1 MFTLITFE
9 VSDGGEIMERQVWA
23 YRREN
28 GSVGVRNYVLLIP
41 VDDISNAIVES
52 VEKNIAGTLAL
63 PHPYGRLQFGKDLEL
78 FFKTLIGMGSN
89 PNVAA
94 AVVVGIES
102 KWTYKVADGIAKTRK
117 PVEAFW
123 VEGNGQLKTIE
134 KVSRT
139 AVKLVED
146 ATNLRKEP
154 VDISEL
160 VISLKCG
167 ESDTTS
173 GLASNRVVG
182 RFTEKFLDIGGTVL
196 FGETTELTGAEHIV
210 ASRFKKEEDREKF
223 MEMFNEYQEL
233 VKSQGVDLLGSQ
245 PTEGNI
251 AGGLSTIEEK
261 ALGNIQKIGN
271 AMIDGV
277 LDFADRPPGK
287 GLYFMNTSSAAAE
300 AVTLFAAAGAV
311 IHLFP
316 TGQGNPIGN
325 PIEPVVKITANPKTA
340 EAMEEH
346 IDVDISG
353 ILKGNLDIDSAT
365 DLLWKRVVETA
376 CGRFVRAEILN
387 HKEFVLTK
395 LYRSA

>member
-1 MFTLITFE
+1 
-9 VSDGGEIMERQVWA
+9 MERQILA

-28 GSVGVRNYVLLIP
+28 GRVGVRNYVLLIT
-41 VDDISNAIVES
+41 VDDISNAVVEA
-52 VEKNIAGTLAL
+52 VEKAVAGTLAI

-78 FFKTLIGMGSN
+78 LFKTLIGTGSN

-94 AVVVGIES
+94 AIVVGVEP
-102 KWTYKVADGIAKTRK
+102 KWTTIVAEGIAKTKK

-123 VEGNGQLKTIE
+123 VESNGQIRTIE
-134 KVSRT
+134 KVMRT
-139 AVKLVED
+139 AVKMVED
-146 ATNLRKEP
+146 ATNLRREP

-160 VISLKCG
+160 MISLKCG

-173 GLASNRVVG
+173 GLGANKVVG
-182 RFTEKFLDIGGTVL
+182 RFTERFLSIGGTVL

-210 ASRFKKEEDREKF
+210 ASRFKDQKEREKF
-223 MEMFNEYQEL
+223 LKFFEEYQQL

-271 AMIDGV
+271 AMIDGA
-277 LDFADRPPGK
+277 LDYAEPPKGK

-325 PIEPVVKITANPKTA
+325 PIEPVVKISANPKTV
-340 EAMEEH
+340 MNMSEH
-346 IDVDISG
+346 IDVDVSAVLRG
-353 ILKGNLDIDSAT
+353 EMDLDQAADI
-365 DLLWKRVVETA
+365 LWKRVVETA
-376 CGRFVRAEILN
+376 NGRMVKAEILN
-387 HKEFVLTK
+387 HREFVLTK
-395 LYRSA
+395 LYPSA

>member
-1 MFTLITFE
+1 MN
-9 VSDGGEIMERQVWA
+9 RQILA
-23 YRREN
+23 YRRPD
-28 GSVGVRNYVLLIP
+28 GRVGVRNYVLLLT
-41 VDDISNAIVES
+41 VDDISNSVIEA
-52 VEKNIAGTLAL
+52 VEKAVAGTLAIS
-63 PHPYGRLQFGKDLEL
+63 HPYGRLQFGEDLRLL
-78 FFKTLIGMGSN
+78 FRTLIGTGSN
-89 PNVAA
+89 PNVAS
-94 AVVVGIES
+94 VIVVGVEP
-102 KWTYKVADGIAKTRK
+102 KWTMIVAEGIAKTKK

-123 VEGNGQLKTIE
+123 VEGSGQIKTIE
-134 KVSRT
+134 KVTRA

-146 ATNLRKEP
+146 ATNLQREP

-160 VISLKCG
+160 VVSLKCG

-173 GLASNRVVG
+173 GLGSNKVVG
-182 RFTEKFLDIGGTVL
+182 RFTERFLEIGGTVL

-210 ASRFKKEEDREKF
+210 ASRFKYEKDRQRF
-223 MEMFNEYQEL
+223 MTFFEEYQQL
-233 VKSQGVDLLGSQ
+233 VKTKGVDLLGSQ

-271 AMIDGV
+271 AMIDGA
-277 LDFADRPPGK
+277 LDYAEPPTGR

-340 EAMEEH
+340 VCMAEH
-346 IDVDISG
+346 IDVDVSALLRG
-353 ILKGNLDIDSAT
+353 ELTLDQAT
-365 DLLWKRVVETA
+365 DILFKRVWETA
-376 CGRFVRAEILN
+376 NGRMVKAEILN

-395 LYRSA
+395 LYPSA

>member
-1 MFTLITFE
+1 
-9 VSDGGEIMERQVWA
+9 MERQILA

-28 GSVGVRNYVLLIP
+28 GRVGVRNYVLLIT
-41 VDDISNAIVES
+41 VDDISNAVVET
-52 VEKNIAGTLAL
+52 VEKAVAGTLAI

-78 FFKTLIGMGSN
+78 LFKTLIGTGSN

-94 AVVVGIES
+94 AIVVGVEP
-102 KWTYKVADGIAKTRK
+102 KWTTIVAEGIAKTKK

-123 VEGNGQLKTIE
+123 VEGNGQIRTIE
-134 KVSRT
+134 KVMRT
-139 AVKLVED
+139 AVKMVED
-146 ATNLRKEP
+146 ATNLRREP

-160 VISLKCG
+160 MISLKCG

-173 GLASNRVVG
+173 GLGANKVVG
-182 RFTEKFLDIGGTVL
+182 RFTERFLSIGGTVL

-210 ASRFKKEEDREKF
+210 ASRFKDQKEREKF
-223 MEMFNEYQEL
+223 LKFFEEYQQL

-261 ALGNIQKIGN
+261 ALGNIQKIGD
-271 AMIDGV
+271 AMIDGA
-277 LDFADRPPGK
+277 LDYAEPPKGK

-325 PIEPVVKITANPKTA
+325 PIEPVVKISANPKTV
-340 EAMEEH
+340 MNMSEH
-346 IDVDISG
+346 IDVDVSAVLRG
-353 ILKGNLDIDSAT
+353 EMDLDQAADI
-365 DLLWKRVVETA
+365 LWKRVVETA
-376 CGRFVRAEILN
+376 NGRMVKAEILN
-387 HKEFVLTK
+387 HREFVLTK
-395 LYRSA
+395 LYPSA

>member
-1 MFTLITFE
+1 
-9 VSDGGEIMERQVWA
+9 MERQILA

-28 GSVGVRNYVLLIP
+28 GRVGVRNYVLLIT
-41 VDDISNAIVES
+41 VDDISNAVVEA
-52 VEKNIAGTLAL
+52 VEKAVAGTLAI

-78 FFKTLIGMGSN
+78 LFKTLIGTGSN

-94 AVVVGIES
+94 AIVVGVEP
-102 KWTYKVADGIAKTRK
+102 KWTTIVAEGIAKTKK

-123 VEGNGQLKTIE
+123 VEGNGQIRTIE
-134 KVSRT
+134 KVMRT
-139 AVKLVED
+139 AVKMVED
-146 ATNLRKEP
+146 ATNLRREP

-160 VISLKCG
+160 MISLKCG

-173 GLASNRVVG
+173 GLGANKVVG
-182 RFTEKFLDIGGTVL
+182 RFTERFLSIGGTVL

-210 ASRFKKEEDREKF
+210 ASRFKDQKEREKF
-223 MEMFNEYQEL
+223 LKFFEEYQQL

-271 AMIDGV
+271 AMIDGA
-277 LDFADRPPGK
+277 LDYAEPPKGK

-325 PIEPVVKITANPKTA
+325 PIEPVVKISANSKTV
-340 EAMEEH
+340 MNMSEH
-346 IDVDISG
+346 IDVDVSAVLRG
-353 ILKGNLDIDSAT
+353 EMDLDQAADI
-365 DLLWKRVVETA
+365 LWKRVVETA
-376 CGRFVRAEILN
+376 NGRMVKAEILN
-387 HKEFVLTK
+387 HREFVLTK
-395 LYRSA
+395 LYPSA

>member
-1 MFTLITFE
+1 MFITFE
-9 VSDGGEIMERQVWA
+9 VCDGGDTMERTILGYV
-23 YRREN
+23 REN
-28 GSVGVRNYVLLIP
+28 GKVGVRNYVLLLP
-41 VDDISNAIVES
+41 VDDISNAVVEA
-52 VEKNIAGTLAL
+52 VEKSVAGTLAL

-78 FFKTLIGMGSN
+78 FFKTLIGTGSN

-94 AVVVGIES
+94 VVVVGIEP
-102 KWTYKVADGIAKTRK
+102 KWTHRVADEIAKTGK

-123 VEGNGQLKTIE
+123 VEGSGQLKTIE
-134 KVSRT
+134 RVSRV
-139 AVKLVED
+139 AVKMVED
-146 ATNLRKEP
+146 ATNLKREP

-160 VISLKCG
+160 IISLKCG

-173 GLASNRVVG
+173 GLGANRVVG
-182 RFTEKFLDIGGTVL
+182 RFTERFLEIGGTVL
-196 FGETTELTGAEHIV
+196 FGETTELTGAEHII
-210 ASRFKKEEDREKF
+210 ASRFKREEDREKF
-223 MEMFNEYQEL
+223 MQIFNEYQEL
-233 VKSQGVDLLGSQ
+233 IKSQGVDLLGSQ

-271 AMIDGV
+271 AKIDGA
-277 LDFADRPPGK
+277 LDFLEEIPGK

-325 PIEPVVKITANPKTA
+325 PIIPVVKITANPKTA
-340 EAMEEH
+340 QVMSEH
-346 IDVDISG
+346 IDVDVSQVLTEG
-353 ILKGNLDIDSAT
+353 MSIDEAA
-365 DLLWKRVVETA
+365 DKLWQRVIETA
-376 CGRFVRAEILN
+376 NGRMVRAEILN

>member
-1 MFTLITFE
+1 
-9 VSDGGEIMERQVWA
+9 MERQILA

-28 GSVGVRNYVLLIP
+28 GRVGVRNYVLLIT
-41 VDDISNAIVES
+41 VDDISNAVIEA
-52 VEKNIAGTLAL
+52 VEKAVAGTLAI

-78 FFKTLIGMGSN
+78 LFKTLIGTGSN

-94 AVVVGIES
+94 AIVVGVEP
-102 KWTYKVADGIAKTRK
+102 KWATIVAEGIAKTKK

-123 VEGNGQLKTIE
+123 VEGNGQIRTIE
-134 KVSRT
+134 KVMRV
-139 AVKLVED
+139 AVKMVED
-146 ATNLRKEP
+146 ATNLRREP

-160 VISLKCG
+160 IISLKCG

-173 GLASNRVVG
+173 GLGSNKVVG
-182 RFTEKFLDIGGTVL
+182 RFTERFLSIGGTVL

-210 ASRFKKEEDREKF
+210 ASRFKDQREREKF
-223 MEMFNEYQEL
+223 LKFFEEYQQL

-271 AMIDGV
+271 AMIDGA
-277 LDFADRPPGK
+277 LDYAEPPKGK

-340 EAMEEH
+340 ANMSEH
-346 IDVDISG
+346 IDVDVSG
-353 ILKGNLDIDSAT
+353 VLRGEINLDQAADM
-365 DLLWKRVVETA
+365 LWKRVIETA
-376 CGRFVRAEILN
+376 NGRMVKAEILN

-395 LYRSA
+395 LYPSA

>member
-1 MFTLITFE
+1 
-9 VSDGGEIMERQVWA
+9 MERQILA

-28 GSVGVRNYVLLIP
+28 GRVGVRNYVLLIT
-41 VDDISNAIVES
+41 VDDISNAVVEA
-52 VEKNIAGTLAL
+52 VEKAVAGTLAI

-78 FFKTLIGMGSN
+78 LFKTLIGTGSN

-94 AVVVGIES
+94 AIVVGVEP
-102 KWTYKVADGIAKTRK
+102 KWTTIVAEGIAKTKK

-123 VEGNGQLKTIE
+123 VEGNGQIRTIE
-134 KVSRT
+134 KVMRT
-139 AVKLVED
+139 AVKMVED
-146 ATNLRKEP
+146 ATNLRREP

-160 VISLKCG
+160 MISLKCG

-173 GLASNRVVG
+173 GLGANKVVG
-182 RFTEKFLDIGGTVL
+182 RFTERFLSIGGTVL

-210 ASRFKKEEDREKF
+210 ASRFKNQKEREKF
-223 MEMFNEYQEL
+223 LKFFEEYQQL

-271 AMIDGV
+271 AMIDGA
-277 LDFADRPPGK
+277 LDYAEPPKGK

-325 PIEPVVKITANPKTA
+325 PIEPVVKISANPKTV
-340 EAMEEH
+340 MNMSEH
-346 IDVDISG
+346 IDVDVSAVLRG
-353 ILKGNLDIDSAT
+353 EMDLDQAADI
-365 DLLWKRVVETA
+365 LWKRVVETA
-376 CGRFVRAEILN
+376 NGRMVKAEILN
-387 HKEFVLTK
+387 HREFVLTK
-395 LYRSA
+395 LYPSA

>member
-1 MFTLITFE
+1 
-9 VSDGGEIMERQVWA
+9 MERQILA

-28 GSVGVRNYVLLIP
+28 GRVGVRNYVLLIT
-41 VDDISNAIVES
+41 VDDISNAVVEA
-52 VEKNIAGTLAL
+52 VEKAVAGTLAI
-63 PHPYGRLQFGKDLEL
+63 PHPYGRLQFGKDLDL
-78 FFKTLIGMGSN
+78 LFKTLIGTGSN

-94 AVVVGIES
+94 AIVVGVEP
-102 KWTYKVADGIAKTRK
+102 KWTTIVAEGIAKTKK

-123 VEGNGQLKTIE
+123 VEGNGQIRTIE
-134 KVSRT
+134 KVMRT
-139 AVKLVED
+139 AVKMVED
-146 ATNLRKEP
+146 ATNLRREA

-160 VISLKCG
+160 MISLKCG

-173 GLASNRVVG
+173 GLGANKVVG
-182 RFTEKFLDIGGTVL
+182 RFTERFLSIGGTVL

-210 ASRFKKEEDREKF
+210 ASRFKDQKEREKF
-223 MEMFNEYQEL
+223 LKFFEEYQQL

-271 AMIDGV
+271 AMIDGA
-277 LDFADRPPGK
+277 LDYAEPPKGK

-340 EAMEEH
+340 ANMSEH
-346 IDVDISG
+346 IDVDVSG
-353 ILKGNLDIDSAT
+353 VLRGEINLDQAADI
-365 DLLWKRVVETA
+365 LWKRVVETA
-376 CGRFVRAEILN
+376 NGRMVKAEILN

-395 LYRSA
+395 LYPSA

>member
-1 MFTLITFE
+1 
-9 VSDGGEIMERQVWA
+9 MERQILA

-28 GSVGVRNYVLLIP
+28 GRVGVRNYVLLIT
-41 VDDISNAIVES
+41 VDDISNAVVET
-52 VEKNIAGTLAL
+52 VEKAVAGTLAI

-78 FFKTLIGMGSN
+78 LFKTLIGTGSN

-94 AVVVGIES
+94 VIVVGVEP
-102 KWTYKVADGIAKTRK
+102 KWTTIVAEGIAKTKK

-123 VEGNGQLKTIE
+123 VEGNGQIRTIE
-134 KVSRT
+134 KVMRT
-139 AVKLVED
+139 AVKMVED
-146 ATNLRKEP
+146 ATNLRREP

-160 VISLKCG
+160 MISLKCG

-173 GLASNRVVG
+173 GLGANKVVG
-182 RFTEKFLDIGGTVL
+182 RFTERFLSIGGTVL

-210 ASRFKKEEDREKF
+210 ASRFKDQKEREKF
-223 MEMFNEYQEL
+223 LKFFEEYQQL

-261 ALGNIQKIGN
+261 ALGNIQKIGD
-271 AMIDGV
+271 AMIDGA
-277 LDFADRPPGK
+277 LDYAEPPKGK

-325 PIEPVVKITANPKTA
+325 PIEPVVKISANPKTV
-340 EAMEEH
+340 MNMSEH
-346 IDVDISG
+346 IDVDVSAVLRG
-353 ILKGNLDIDSAT
+353 EMDLDQAADI
-365 DLLWKRVVETA
+365 LWKRVVETA
-376 CGRFVRAEILN
+376 NGRMVKAEILN
-387 HKEFVLTK
+387 HREFVLTK
-395 LYRSA
+395 LYPSA

>member
-1 MFTLITFE
+1 
-9 VSDGGEIMERQVWA
+9 MERQILA

-28 GSVGVRNYVLLIP
+28 GRVGVRNYVLLIT
-41 VDDISNAIVES
+41 VDDISNAVVEA
-52 VEKNIAGTLAL
+52 VEKAVAGTLAI

-78 FFKTLIGMGSN
+78 LFKTLIGTGSN

-94 AVVVGIES
+94 AIVVGVEP
-102 KWTYKVADGIAKTRK
+102 KWTTIVAEGIAKTKK

-123 VEGNGQLKTIE
+123 VEGNGQIRTIE
-134 KVSRT
+134 KVMRT
-139 AVKLVED
+139 AVKMVED
-146 ATNLRKEP
+146 ATNLRREP

-173 GLASNRVVG
+173 GLGANKVVG
-182 RFTEKFLDIGGTVL
+182 RFTERFLSIGGTVL

-210 ASRFKKEEDREKF
+210 ASRFKDQKEREKF
-223 MEMFNEYQEL
+223 LKFFEEYQQL

-271 AMIDGV
+271 AMIDGA
-277 LDFADRPPGK
+277 LDYAEPPKGK

-300 AVTLFAAAGAV
+300 AVTLFAAAGAM

-325 PIEPVVKITANPKTA
+325 PIEPVVKISANPKTV
-340 EAMEEH
+340 MNMSEH
-346 IDVDISG
+346 IDVDVSAVLRG
-353 ILKGNLDIDSAT
+353 EMDLDQAADI
-365 DLLWKRVVETA
+365 LWKRVVETA
-376 CGRFVRAEILN
+376 NGRMVKAEILN
-387 HKEFVLTK
+387 HREFVLTK
-395 LYRSA
+395 LYPSA

>member
-1 MFTLITFE
+1 
-9 VSDGGEIMERQVWA
+9 MERQILA

-28 GSVGVRNYVLLIP
+28 GRVGVRNYVLLIT
-41 VDDISNAIVES
+41 VDDISNAVVET
-52 VEKNIAGTLAL
+52 VEKAVAGTLAI

-78 FFKTLIGMGSN
+78 LFKTLIGTGSN

-94 AVVVGIES
+94 AIVVGVEP
-102 KWTYKVADGIAKTRK
+102 KWTTIVAEGIAKTKK

-123 VEGNGQLKTIE
+123 VEGNGQIRTIE
-134 KVSRT
+134 KVMRT
-139 AVKLVED
+139 AVKMVED
-146 ATNLRKEP
+146 ATNLRREP

-160 VISLKCG
+160 MISLKCG

-173 GLASNRVVG
+173 GLGANKVVG
-182 RFTEKFLDIGGTVL
+182 RFTERFLSIGGTVL

-210 ASRFKKEEDREKF
+210 ASRFKDQKEREKF
-223 MEMFNEYQEL
+223 LKFFEEYQQL

-271 AMIDGV
+271 AMIDGA
-277 LDFADRPPGK
+277 LDYAEPPKGK

-325 PIEPVVKITANPKTA
+325 PIEPVVKITANPKTV
-340 EAMEEH
+340 MNMSEH
-346 IDVDISG
+346 IDVDVSAVLRG
-353 ILKGNLDIDSAT
+353 EMDLDQAADI
-365 DLLWKRVVETA
+365 LWKRVVETA
-376 CGRFVRAEILN
+376 NGRMVKAEILN
-387 HKEFVLTK
+387 HREFVLTK
-395 LYRSA
+395 LYPSA

>member
-1 MFTLITFE
+1 
-9 VSDGGEIMERQVWA
+9 MERQILA

-28 GSVGVRNYVLLIP
+28 GRVGVRNYVLLIT
-41 VDDISNAIVES
+41 VDDISNAVVEA
-52 VEKNIAGTLAL
+52 VEKAVAGTLAI

-78 FFKTLIGMGSN
+78 LFKTLIGTGSN

-94 AVVVGIES
+94 AIVVGVEP
-102 KWTYKVADGIAKTRK
+102 KWTTIVAEGIAKTKK

-123 VEGNGQLKTIE
+123 VEGNGQIRTIE
-134 KVSRT
+134 KVMRT
-139 AVKLVED
+139 AVKMVED
-146 ATNLRKEP
+146 ATNLRREP

-160 VISLKCG
+160 MISLKCG

-173 GLASNRVVG
+173 GLGANKVVG
-182 RFTEKFLDIGGTVL
+182 RFTERFLSIGGTVL

-210 ASRFKKEEDREKF
+210 ASRFKDQKEREKF
-223 MEMFNEYQEL
+223 LKFFEEYQQL

-271 AMIDGV
+271 AMIDGA
-277 LDFADRPPGK
+277 LDYAEPPKGK

-300 AVTLFAAAGAV
+300 AVTLFAAAGAM

-325 PIEPVVKITANPKTA
+325 PIEPVVKITANPKTV
-340 EAMEEH
+340 MNMSEH
-346 IDVDISG
+346 IDVDVSAVLRG
-353 ILKGNLDIDSAT
+353 EMDLDQAADI
-365 DLLWKRVVETA
+365 LWKRVVETA
-376 CGRFVRAEILN
+376 NGRMVKAEILN
-387 HKEFVLTK
+387 HREFVLTK
-395 LYRSA
+395 LYPSA

>member
-1 MFTLITFE
+1 
-9 VSDGGEIMERQVWA
+9 MERQILA

-28 GSVGVRNYVLLIP
+28 GRVGVRNYVLLIT
-41 VDDISNAIVES
+41 VDDISNAVVET
-52 VEKNIAGTLAL
+52 VEKAVAGTLAI

-78 FFKTLIGMGSN
+78 LFKTLIGTGSN

-94 AVVVGIES
+94 AIVVGVEP
-102 KWTYKVADGIAKTRK
+102 KWTTIVAEGIAKTKK

-123 VEGNGQLKTIE
+123 VEGNGQIRTIE
-134 KVSRT
+134 KVMRT
-139 AVKLVED
+139 AVKMVED
-146 ATNLRKEP
+146 ATNLRREP

-173 GLASNRVVG
+173 GLGANKVVG
-182 RFTEKFLDIGGTVL
+182 RFTERFLSIGGTVL

-210 ASRFKKEEDREKF
+210 ASRFKDQKEREKF
-223 MEMFNEYQEL
+223 LKFFEEYQQL

-271 AMIDGV
+271 AMIDGA
-277 LDFADRPPGK
+277 LDYAEPPKGK

-325 PIEPVVKITANPKTA
+325 PIEPVVKISANPKTV
-340 EAMEEH
+340 MNMSEH
-346 IDVDISG
+346 IDVDVSAVLRG
-353 ILKGNLDIDSAT
+353 EMDLDQAADI
-365 DLLWKRVVETA
+365 LWKRVVETA
-376 CGRFVRAEILN
+376 NGRMVKAEILN
-387 HKEFVLTK
+387 HREFVLTK
-395 LYRSA
+395 LYPSA

>member
-1 MFTLITFE
+1 
-9 VSDGGEIMERQVWA
+9 MERQILA

-28 GSVGVRNYVLLIP
+28 GKVGVRNYILLIT
-41 VDDISNAIVES
+41 VDDISNAVVEA
-52 VEKNIAGTLAL
+52 VEKAVAGTLAI

-78 FFKTLIGMGSN
+78 LFKTLIGTGSN

-94 AVVVGIES
+94 AIVVGIEP
-102 KWTYKVADGIAKTRK
+102 KWATIVAEGIAKTKK

-123 VEGNGQLKTIE
+123 VEGSGQIKTIE
-134 KVSRT
+134 KVTRA

-146 ATNLRKEP
+146 ATNLRREP

-160 VISLKCG
+160 MISLKCG

-173 GLASNRVVG
+173 GLGANKVVG
-182 RFTEKFLDIGGTVL
+182 RFTERFLSIGGTVL

-210 ASRFKKEEDREKF
+210 ASRFKDQKEREKF
-223 MEMFNEYQEL
+223 LKFFEEYQQL

-271 AMIDGV
+271 AMIDGA
-277 LDFADRPPGK
+277 LDYAEPPKGK

-325 PIEPVVKITANPKTA
+325 PIVPVVKITANPKTA
-340 EAMEEH
+340 VNMSEH
-346 IDVDISG
+346 IDVDVSAVLRG
-353 ILKGNLDIDSAT
+353 EMDLDQAADV
-365 DLLWKRVVETA
+365 LWKRVIETA
-376 CGRFVRAEILN
+376 NGRMVKAEILN

-395 LYRSA
+395 LYPSA

>member
-1 MFTLITFE
+1 MFTLITSE
-9 VSDGGEIMERQVWA
+9 VSGGGEIMERQILA
-23 YRREN
+23 YRRKN

-41 VDDISNAIVES
+41 VNDISNAVVES

-78 FFKTLIGMGSN
+78 FFKTLIGTGSN

-94 AVVVGIES
+94 AIVVGVEP
-102 KWTYKVADGIAKTRK
+102 KWTHKVADGIAQTGK

-139 AVKLVED
+139 AVRLVED
-146 ATNLRKEP
+146 TTDLRREP

-182 RFTEKFLDIGGTVL
+182 RFTERFLDVGGTVL
-196 FGETTELTGAEHIV
+196 FGETTELTGGEHIV
-210 ASRFKKEEDREKF
+210 ASRFKKEEDRKRF

-277 LDFADRPPGK
+277 LDFADQPPGK

-346 IDVDISG
+346 IDVDVSG
-353 ILKGNLDIDSAT
+353 ILRGDLDIDSAA
-365 DLLWKRVVETA
+365 DMLWKRVVGTA

>member
-1 MFTLITFE
+1 
-9 VSDGGEIMERQVWA
+9 MERQILA

-28 GSVGVRNYVLLIP
+28 GRVGVRNYVLLIT
-41 VDDISNAIVES
+41 VDDISNAVVEA
-52 VEKNIAGTLAL
+52 VEKAVAGTLAI

-78 FFKTLIGMGSN
+78 LFKTLIGTGSN

-94 AVVVGIES
+94 AIVVGVEP
-102 KWTYKVADGIAKTRK
+102 KWTTIVAEGIAKTKK

-123 VEGNGQLKTIE
+123 VEGNGQIRTIE
-134 KVSRT
+134 KVMRT
-139 AVKLVED
+139 AVKMVED
-146 ATNLRKEP
+146 ATNLRREP

-160 VISLKCG
+160 MISLKCG

-173 GLASNRVVG
+173 GLGANKVVG
-182 RFTEKFLDIGGTVL
+182 RFTERFLSIGGTVL

-210 ASRFKKEEDREKF
+210 ASRFKDQKEREKF
-223 MEMFNEYQEL
+223 LKFFEEYQQL

-271 AMIDGV
+271 AMIDGA
-277 LDFADRPPGK
+277 LDYAEPPKGK

-325 PIEPVVKITANPKTA
+325 PIESVVKISANPKTV
-340 EAMEEH
+340 MNMSEH
-346 IDVDISG
+346 IDVDVSAVLRG
-353 ILKGNLDIDSAT
+353 EMDLDQAADI
-365 DLLWKRVVETA
+365 LWKRVVETA
-376 CGRFVRAEILN
+376 NGRMVKAEILN
-387 HKEFVLTK
+387 HREFVLTK
-395 LYRSA
+395 LYPSA

>member
-1 MFTLITFE
+1 
-9 VSDGGEIMERQVWA
+9 MERQILA

-28 GSVGVRNYVLLIP
+28 GKVGVRNYILLIT
-41 VDDISNAIVES
+41 VDDISNAVVEA
-52 VEKNIAGTLAL
+52 VEKAVAGTLAI

-78 FFKTLIGMGSN
+78 LFKTLIGTGSN

-94 AVVVGIES
+94 AIVVGIEP
-102 KWTYKVADGIAKTRK
+102 KWATIVAEGIAKTKK

-123 VEGNGQLKTIE
+123 VEGSGQIKTIE
-134 KVSRT
+134 KVTRV

-146 ATNLRKEP
+146 ATNLRREP

-160 VISLKCG
+160 MISLKCG

-173 GLASNRVVG
+173 GLGANKVVG
-182 RFTEKFLDIGGTVL
+182 RFTERFLSIGGTVL

-210 ASRFKKEEDREKF
+210 ASRFKDQKEREKF
-223 MEMFNEYQEL
+223 LKFFEEYQQL

-271 AMIDGV
+271 AMIDGA
-277 LDFADRPPGK
+277 LDYAEPPKGK

-325 PIEPVVKITANPKTA
+325 PIVPVVKITANPKTA
-340 EAMEEH
+340 VNMSEH
-346 IDVDISG
+346 IDVDVSAVLRG
-353 ILKGNLDIDSAT
+353 EMDLDQAADV
-365 DLLWKRVVETA
+365 LWKRVIETA
-376 CGRFVRAEILN
+376 NGRMVKAEILN

-395 LYRSA
+395 LYPSA

>member
-1 MFTLITFE
+1 
-9 VSDGGEIMERQVWA
+9 MERQILA

-28 GSVGVRNYVLLIP
+28 GKVGIRNYVLLITI
-41 VDDISNAIVES
+41 DDISNAVVEA
-52 VEKNIAGTLAL
+52 VEKAVAGTLAI

-78 FFKTLIGMGSN
+78 LFRTLIGTGSN

-94 AVVVGIES
+94 AIVVGIEP
-102 KWTYKVADGIAKTRK
+102 KWTTIVAEGIAKANK

-123 VEGNGQLKTIE
+123 VEGSGQIKTIE
-134 KVSRT
+134 RVMRT
-139 AVKLVED
+139 AVKMVED
-146 ATNLRKEP
+146 ATNLRREP

-160 VISLKCG
+160 LISLKCG

-173 GLASNRVVG
+173 GLGANKVVG
-182 RFTEKFLDIGGTVL
+182 RFTERFLSIGGTVL

-210 ASRFKKEEDREKF
+210 ASRFKDEREREKF
-223 MEMFNEYQEL
+223 LKFFEEYQQL

-271 AMIDGV
+271 AMIDGA
-277 LDFADRPPGK
+277 LDYAEPPKGK

-325 PIEPVVKITANPKTA
+325 PILPVVKITANPKTA
-340 EAMEEH
+340 ANMSEH
-346 IDVDISG
+346 IDVDVSAVLRG
-353 ILKGNLDIDSAT
+353 EMNLDQAADM
-365 DLLWKRVVETA
+365 LWKRVVETA
-376 CGRFVRAEILN
+376 NGRMVKAEILN

-395 LYRSA
+395 LYPSA